1 MAKHILSFLQR
12 RHLPQQPLD
21 DKQEEIVIV
30 VVKKMS
36 TGLKAGC
43 LRVCA
48 QPAPSIA
55 LMKPGMVLSYSEEVS
70 RNSR

>member
-12 RHLPQQPLD
+12 PRLLQQPLD
-21 DKQEEIVIV
+21 DKQEEIVVV

-43 LRVCA
+43 LRVRA

-55 LMKPGMVLSYSEEVS
+55 LMKRLNVLSILFYL
-70 RNSR
+70 